1 MFEQALSAYEE
12 NPYYRNECVRTK
24 YMLGIIQLKHG
35 DAEIA
40 EVGQANIDAAMEA
53 ALEICPTANVTEWT
67 ENDYDLL
74 IMPWS
79 R

>member
-24 YMLGIIQLKHG
+24 NMLGTIQLKHG
-35 DAEIA
+35 DAD
-40 EVGQANIDAAMEA
+40 VGQANIDASMEA
-53 ALEICPTANVTEWT
+53 AKEICPTANVMEWT
-67 ENDYDLL
+67 EDDYDMLL
-74 IMPWS
+74 MPWS